1 MKQNDNLN
9 GKAGSYIFLA
19 AIAVAVLAGLMPGF
33 DKQIWVGSTLAIL
46 GLIVGLLNITRAES
60 VEFLVACIALLTVT
74 GSLVVLPWVGPM
86 LDAIMRHLVSVVAP
100 ATLVVGIK
108 LVYELARD

>member
-1 MKQNDNLN
+1 MKQNNRLD
-9 GKAGSYIFLA
+9 GKVGSYVFLA

-33 DKQIWVGSTLAIL
+33 DQQVWVGSTLAIL

-60 VEFLVACIALLTVT
+60 VEFLVACIALLAVS
-74 GSLVVLPWVGPM
+74 GSLVVLPWVGSM

-108 LVYELARD
+108 LLYELARD